1 MGQAPTFAFLGHEFM
16 HEGNAK
22 LRALLEPVIEGLGF
36 DLVDVEMAGGG
47 GNAVL
52 RVYIDSLGGITVDDC
67 ATVSHQVSALL
78 DVEDPIPGHYTL
90 EVSSPGL
97 DRPLVKREDFQ
108 RFAGDVVKVR
118 MARPIL
124 GRRNFTVRLAGL
136 EGESI
141 VIDVDEESFQLPLK
155 DIEKARLVPK
165 YK

>member
-1 MGQAPTFAFLGHEFM
+1 M
-16 HEGNAK
+16 HDGTAK
-22 LRALLEPVIEGLGF
+22 LRALLEPAVEGLGF
-36 DLVDVEMAGGG
+36 DLVDVELVGGS

-52 RVYIDSLGGITVDDC
+52 RVYIDSLGGVNVDDC
-67 ATVSHQVSALL
+67 ATVSHQVSAVL

-108 RFAGDVVKVR
+108 RFTGDVVKVR

-124 GRRNFTVRLAGL
+124 GRRNFTGRLAGL

-141 VIDVDEESFQLPLK
+141 VVDIDEESFHLPIE